1 MNPFLK
7 IENLSKAF
15 GGVKAVNDLSLSL
28 MPNKINA
35 IIGPNGAGK
44 TTLFNLITGFI
55 KPDSG
60 RIFFEDCELTDLPIH
75 QISRLG
81 VKRTLQIKSVFNS
94 MTVFENLWITL
105 SAHRGNLNPF
115 KKVASYQSEKERV
128 EEVMEQ
134 LDLGRFRDTPAG
146 ILSYGDVALLE
157 IGMAIITYPK
167 MILFDEPVCGMS
179 PQETEKVVSKITS
192 IADQTHVVI
201 IEHDMDVVF
210 KIADEIT
217 VLAFGEKLAA
227 GTPREIAENQK
238 VKDIYFGTDEVLNND

>member
-1 MNPFLK
+1 MKPFLR
-7 IENLSKAF
+7 IENLSKSF

-55 KPDSG
+55 KSDSG
-60 RIFFEDCELTDLPIH
+60 RIFFEDSELTNLPIH
-75 QISRLG
+75 QISRIG

-94 MTVFENLWITL
+94 MSVFENLWITL

-115 KKVASYQSEKERV
+115 KKVAHYLSEKERV

-134 LDLGRFRDTPAG
+134 LDLGRFRDAPAG

-157 IGMAIITYPK
+157 IGMAIITHPK

-217 VLAFGEKLAA
+217 VLAFGQKLAT
-227 GTPREIAENQK
+227 GTPREIADNQK
-238 VKDIYFGTDEVLNND
+238 VKEIYFGTDEVLNND